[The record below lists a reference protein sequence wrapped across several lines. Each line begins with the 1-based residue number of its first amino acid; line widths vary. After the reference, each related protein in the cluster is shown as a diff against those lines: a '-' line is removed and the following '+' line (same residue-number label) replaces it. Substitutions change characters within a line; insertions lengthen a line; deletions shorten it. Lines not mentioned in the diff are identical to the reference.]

1 MLTCQLQKQIDDW
14 HSSHTFD
21 LATYKKFLEEIGY
34 LVPSG
39 PDFAVST
46 ANVDP
51 EIATICGPQLVVPID
66 NARYALNAANARWGS
81 LFDALYGTDAISSE
95 PKSATYSETR
105 GNLVYQR
112 ADALLDLAVPL
123 VVPHKHH
130 DVAKYAVDDA
140 GALTVALRSGA
151 STALASPD
159 KFVGFAG
166 DKDAPSSLV
175 FVNNG
180 LHIEVVVDRASAI
193 GSKHHAG
200 VKDVVLESAVSTIQD
215 CEDSVAAVDADD
227 KAKVYANWNGLM
239 RGLLTAEFEKDGK
252 PLTRRLRE
260 DRRFTKA
267 GAAGG
272 ALVLP
277 GRSMMLI
284 RNVGIHM
291 YTDAVLDA
299 QGHEIPEGFLDAFVT
314 TLGAL
319 HDLRKPADAAI
330 KNSRTGSVYIVKPKQ
345 HGPEEVAFTVQ
356 LFGAVER
363 AFKLAHNTLKIGIM
377 DEERRTT
384 VNLKR
389 CIYEARERVCFINT
403 GFLDRTGDEIHT
415 SMVAGP
421 MVRKN
426 DMRAQPWLD
435 SYERWNV
442 DIGLATGLKGR
453 AQIGK
458 GMWAKPDDMRAMLE
472 QKIGHLK
479 AGATCA
485 WVPSPTA
492 ATLHALHYHEIN
504 VWNVQT
510 ELAKRT
516 PAPLDAI
523 LTIPV
528 CPKDKLPDDA
538 AIQQEIDNNAQG
550 TLGYVARWIQH
561 GVGCS
566 KVPDISDVGLMEDRA
581 TLRISSQ
588 HMANWLR
595 HGIIDETRLR
605 ESYKKMAAVVD
616 RQNSK
621 DAAYKPMAADLNC
634 MSFDA
639 AWRLV
644 TTGLTEPS
652 GYTETVLHGT
662 RRLYKQRAAQVEL
675 NDELLTAFKAAD
687 KDNSGHLSREEF
699 KAVLSRMAQ
708 YDTEEKVNAAVA
720 AVDSDADGKISYA
733 EWVAANEAD

>member
-1 MLTCQLQKQIDDW
+1 LQKQLDEW
-14 HSSHTFD
+14 HSTHTFE
-21 LATYKKFLEEIGY
+21 LGFLQEIPRRNRLFGARRTR
-34 LVPSG
+34 LCR
-39 PDFAVST
+39 VST
-46 ANVDP
+46 ANVDA

-95 PKSATYSETR
+95 PKTATYSETR
-105 GNLVYQR
+105 GALVYQR

-123 VVPHKHH
+123 VAPHKHA
-130 DVAKYAVDDA
+130 DVAKYAVDDD
-140 GALTVALRSGA
+140 GHLTRRRSSRA
-151 STALASPD
+151 SSTALASPD
-159 KFVGFAG
+159 KFVGFTG
-166 DKDAPSSLV
+166 DKAAPTSVV

-180 LHIEVVVDRASAI
+180 LHIEVLVDRASAI
-193 GSKHHAG
+193 GAKHHAG

-260 DRRFTKA
+260 DRKFTKA

-299 QGHEIPEGFLDAFVT
+299 HGKPRFPRASSTRSSPRSPRCT
-314 TLGAL
+314 TCAS
-319 HDLRKPADAAI
+319 RPTPPI

-356 LFGAVER
+356 LFAAVER
-363 AFKLAHNTLKIGIM
+363 TLKLAHNTLKIGIM

-435 SYERWNV
+435 AYERWNV
-442 DIGLATGLKGR
+442 DIGLACGLKGR

-492 ATLHALHYHEIN
+492 ATLHALHYHEVS

-516 PAPLDAI
+516 MAPLDSI
-523 LTIPV
+523 LTIPI

-595 HGIIDETRLR
+595 HGIITEERLR
-605 ESYKKMAAVVD
+605 QSYAKMAAVVD

-621 DAAYKPMAADLNC
+621 DKAYKPMVPDLNC

-644 TTGLTEPS
+644 TTGLAEPS

-662 RRLYKQRAAQVEL
+662 RRLYKQRVAQQEENGRAAGGIQGGGQGQIGPLVARGVQGGAVEI
-675 NDELLTAFKAAD
+675 
-687 KDNSGHLSREEF
+687 G
-699 KAVLSRMAQ
+699 AV
-708 YDTEEKVNAAVA
+708 
-720 AVDSDADGKISYA
+720 
-733 EWVAANEAD
+733 